1 MNPSSF
7 SGIYENLFG
16 AQVAVF
22 LSELKDNLLTVQI
35 STPSEDGEFETET
48 YEVSVSPN
56 GESNTFTHESFT
68 MSGTYIDL
76 ICKLVAINEPFDINK
91 ILNN

>member
-7 SGIYENLFG
+7 SGIYKNLFG
-16 AQVAVF
+16 VRVAVF
-22 LSELKDNLLTVQI
+22 LYELEDNLLTVQI
-35 STPSEDGEFETET
+35 STPSEDGEFATEC

-56 GESNTFTHESFT
+56 EESITFTHESFT
-68 MSGTYIDL
+68 ISGTYIDL

-91 ILNN
+91 ILN